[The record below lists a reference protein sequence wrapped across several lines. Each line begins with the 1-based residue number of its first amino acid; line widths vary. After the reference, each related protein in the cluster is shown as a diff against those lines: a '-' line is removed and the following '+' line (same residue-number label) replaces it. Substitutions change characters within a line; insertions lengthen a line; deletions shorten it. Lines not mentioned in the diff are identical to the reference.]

1 MEMTVSCMA
10 CLLNKEEK
18 RLREQTDEKKKAD
31 CFREIMGFMAAEGD
45 VGTAPYLVSRIREI
59 YAKYFTL
66 PDTFAPIKR
75 HYNRLMLEREADF
88 RRRIEESPDP
98 VRTALCFARTANY
111 IDFGVNNR
119 VTEEQLTELFDRA
132 DPLTVDDAEYGRFC
146 DELEHAGN
154 FLLLADNCGE
164 IVLDKLLI
172 ETLQK
177 RYPRLSCAMMVRGGD
192 VSNDVTME
200 DAAEVGVEKVA
211 RVISNG
217 TRIGGTDVAR
227 ISSEAR
233 SALEEADVIL
243 AKGQGNFET
252 AYGSG
257 YNVYYLFLCKCD
269 NFTGR
274 FGVEKFS
281 GMFINEKRVADAMR
295 IKSEK
300 GGSAYTIHE
309 TD

>member
-31 CFREIMGFMAAEGD
+31 CFREIMGFLAAEGD
-45 VGTAPYLVSRIREI
+45 KGTAPYLVSRIREI
-59 YAKYFTL
+59 YAKYFSL
-66 PDTFAPIKR
+66 PDIFAPVKR
-75 HYNRLMLEREADF
+75 HYNRLMLDREEDF
-88 RRRIEESPDP
+88 RRRIGESPDP
-98 VRTALCFARTANY
+98 VRTALCLAQTANY
-111 IDFGVNNR
+111 IDFGANNR
-119 VTEEQLTELFDRA
+119 VTEEQLAELFEKA
-132 DPLTVDDAEYGRFC
+132 DPGTVDGAEYGRFC

-177 RYPRLSCAMMVRGGD
+177 RYPRLSCAMMVRGGS

-200 DAAEVGVEKVA
+200 DAVETGVDKTA

-217 TRIGGTDVAR
+217 TRIGGTDAAHVSA
-227 ISSEAR
+227 EAR
-233 SALEEADVIL
+233 RALEEADVIL

-252 AYGSG
+252 GYGSG
-257 YNVYYLFLCKCD
+257 YNIYYIFLCKCD
-269 NFTGR
+269 HFMRR

-281 GMFINEKRVADAMR
+281 GMFVNEKRVADVMR
-295 IKSEK
+295 M
-300 GGSAYTIHE
+300 
-309 TD
+309 